1 MATEPNKKLSIAFIH
16 PDLGIGG
23 AERLVVDAALGLQE
37 QGNEVIFYTSH
48 CDKNHCFEEIKD
60 GTLKFQVIGDQLPT
74 TLGGKFYI
82 VFANLRQ
89 LYLTFKLLFTKEAKK
104 HDVFIVDQ
112 LSTCVPFLHKYTT
125 ADILFYCHFPDQ
137 LLASRTNIIK
147 KLYRVPFDLL
157 EQFTISAADMVVVNS
172 NFTKSMYYSAFNLL
186 QNEPDVVYPCVD
198 LDFSPIDQRD
208 KQLLGHLLAPNDK
221 FYLSINRYELKKN
234 IVLALKAFA
243 LSNEF
248 SNDNAK
254 LIICGGYDE
263 RVSEN
268 VQCLKQLQREAE
280 CLKISY
286 STINYPEFEKNNDL
300 DLFNTTHSKVIF
312 LTSISTSLKELLL
325 SKTELLLYTPS
336 NEHFGIVPL
345 EAMKHGK
352 PVLATTSGGPLETVE
367 TLIPGK
373 NDNIATGWL
382 RAPIPEVWAKVID
395 ESKRYKEGG
404 KSKFENSGPSRV
416 SRIFS
421 RRTMT
426 RSLED
431 IIDKMLWRKRT
442 VYPWE
447 TVIGPFFN
455 LMLQFIFTKL
465 FPGSNWPYI
474 LLATVAL
481 LMKDYMSLIYWVFA
495 YSTLNF
501 FIE

>member
-254 LIICGGYDE
+254 LIICG
-263 RVSEN
+263 
-268 VQCLKQLQREAE
+268 L
-280 CLKISY
+280 
-286 STINYPEFEKNNDL
+286 
-300 DLFNTTHSKVIF
+300 
-312 LTSISTSLKELLL
+312 
-325 SKTELLLYTPS
+325 
-336 NEHFGIVPL
+336 
-345 EAMKHGK
+345 
-352 PVLATTSGGPLETVE
+352 
-367 TLIPGK
+367 
-373 NDNIATGWL
+373 
-382 RAPIPEVWAKVID
+382 
-395 ESKRYKEGG
+395 
-404 KSKFENSGPSRV
+404 
-416 SRIFS
+416 
-421 RRTMT
+421 
-426 RSLED
+426 
-431 IIDKMLWRKRT
+431 
-442 VYPWE
+442 
-447 TVIGPFFN
+447 
-455 LMLQFIFTKL
+455 
-465 FPGSNWPYI
+465 
-474 LLATVAL
+474 
-481 LMKDYMSLIYWVFA
+481 SLIH
-495 YSTLNF
+495 
-501 FIE
+501 I